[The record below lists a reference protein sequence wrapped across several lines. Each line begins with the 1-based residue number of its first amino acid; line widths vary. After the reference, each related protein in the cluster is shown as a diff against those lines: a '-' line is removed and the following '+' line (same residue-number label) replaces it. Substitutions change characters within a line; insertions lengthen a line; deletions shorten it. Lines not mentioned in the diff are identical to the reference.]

1 MSEAARLFVADD
13 GDPEETARLQAMVD
27 EARVAD
33 SVPHEAVREWL
44 LALVRG
50 ERSPPPS
57 P

>member
-1 MSEAARLFVADD
+1 MSEAVQLFVADD
-13 GDPEETARLQAMVD
+13 GDPEETAHLQAMVD

-44 LALVRG
+44 LALAGG
-50 ERSPPPS
+50 ERSAPPS